1 MIFRYFYVLVIA
13 AFVLSF
19 YVWGQTQSVRLGYE
33 VDTLRRECE
42 RWEQE
47 NRSWRLKVNC
57 LLSMERLDKVA
68 QDRKLVTPDD
78 KVTIYLPG

>member
-1 MIFRYFYVLVIA
+1 MIFRYFYVLLVA

-33 VDTLRRECE
+33 VDRMRRECE
-42 RWEQE
+42 KWDQE
-47 NRSWRLKVNC
+47 NRSVRLKVNC

-68 QDRKLVTPDD
+68 QDKKLVAADE
-78 KVTIYLPG
+78 KAIIYLPS